1 MRLDQAS
8 WMEVR
13 DKLKNPQG
21 IIMATGSTEQHGPIG
36 LIGTD
41 TICSETIASGVAS
54 KANMYLAPSIGFT
67 PAEFNMKFTGTIS
80 ISAQTFKSLLREVT
94 SSLLKHGFK
103 YVLIVNG
110 HGANIDPI
118 KDVMIDF
125 NNKLFFKSWWDFPT
139 VNDIRNKEFGDW
151 EGMHATPSEIS
162 ITQIN
167 QRVIENTEFKKIA
180 ENPPQKLTK
189 DFIIAHSGDKHGTA
203 EEHHRAFPDGRV
215 GSHSAMANPEIGKK
229 IVNASVEGFL
239 EEIERLNS
247 TLL

>member
-1 MRLDQAS
+1 MQLEQTG

-41 TICSETIASGVAS
+41 TICSETIASGAAA
-54 KANMYLAPSIGFT
+54 KANMFLAPSIGFT
-67 PAEFNMKFTGTIS
+67 PAEFNMKFPGTIS
-80 ISAQTFKSLLREVT
+80 VSVQTFKSLLREVT

-118 KDVMIDF
+118 KEVMINF

-162 ITQIN
+162 ITQILKLLAGATFQKSSIPEN
-167 QRVIENTEFKKIA
+167 RVTNLQLVLK
-180 ENPPQKLTK
+180 KLTLLVK
-189 DFIIAHSGDKHGTA
+189 PKMKGH
-203 EEHHRAFPDGRV
+203 
-215 GSHSAMANPEIGKK
+215 MK
-229 IVNASVEGFL
+229 IVRDSLVTMKRKYRKGQ
-239 EEIERLNS
+239 
-247 TLL
+247 LLSIKWKI

>member
-1 MRLDQAS
+1 MRLEQTS

-13 DKLKNPQG
+13 DKLKVPQG

-41 TICSETIASGVAS
+41 TICSETIASGVAT

-67 PAEFNMKFTGTIS
+67 PAEFNMKFPGTIS
-80 ISAQTFKSLLREVT
+80 ISEQTFKSLLRDVT
-94 SSLLKHGFK
+94 SSLLKHGFEF
-103 YVLIVNG
+103 VLIVNG

-118 KDVMIDF
+118 KDVMTVF
-125 NNKLFFKSWWDFPT
+125 KNKLFFKSWWDFPT
-139 VNDIRNKEFGDW
+139 VNNIRNKEFGDW

-167 QRVIENTEFKKIA
+167 QRFIDNIEFKKIA
-180 ENPPQKLTK
+180 QNPPKKLTK

-203 EEHHRAFPDGRV
+203 EEHYRAFPDGRV
-215 GSHSAMANPEIGKK
+215 GSHSIMANPEIGKK
-229 IVNASVEGFL
+229 IVNASVQGFL
-239 EEIERLNS
+239 EEIKRLNS

>member
-1 MRLDQAS
+1 
-8 WMEVR
+8 MEVR
-13 DKLKNPQG
+13 EKLNEPQG

-41 TICSETIASGVAS
+41 TICSETIASDVAAR
-54 KANMYLAPSIGFT
+54 ANMYLAPSIGFT
-67 PAEFNMKFTGTIS
+67 PAEFNMKFPGTIS
-80 ISAQTFKSLLREVT
+80 ISEQTFKSLLRDVT
-94 SSLLKHGFK
+94 SSLLKHGFE

-125 NNKLFFKSWWDFPT
+125 KNKLFFKSWWDFPT
-139 VNDIRNKEFGDW
+139 VKNIRNKEFGDW

-167 QRVIENTEFKKIA
+167 QRVIDNIEFKKIA
-180 ENPPQKLTK
+180 QNPRKKLTK
-189 DFIIAHSGDKHGTA
+189 EFIIAHSGDKHGTA
-203 EEHHRAFPDGRV
+203 EEHYRAFPDGRV
-215 GSHSAMANPEIGKK
+215 GSHSSMANPKIGKK
-229 IVNASVEGFL
+229 IVSTSVEGFL

>member
-41 TICSETIASGVAS
+41 TICSETIASSVAT
-54 KANMYLAPSIGFT
+54 KANIYLSPSIGFT
-67 PAEFNMKFTGTIS
+67 PAEFNMKFPGTIS

-110 HGANIDPI
+110 HGANIGPI
-118 KDVMIDF
+118 KEVMIDF
-125 NNKLFFKSWWDFPT
+125 NNKLFFKSWWDFPK
-139 VNDIRNKEFGDW
+139 VNAIRN
-151 EGMHATPSEIS
+151 
-162 ITQIN
+162 
-167 QRVIENTEFKKIA
+167 
-180 ENPPQKLTK
+180 
-189 DFIIAHSGDKHGTA
+189 
-203 EEHHRAFPDGRV
+203 
-215 GSHSAMANPEIGKK
+215 
-229 IVNASVEGFL
+229 
-239 EEIERLNS
+239 
-247 TLL
+247 